1 MKYKELSDEF
11 LASLAQQNDAE
22 AMETLIL
29 RYRYLVTAIAHSY
42 FLVDGDV
49 EDLIQVGQIG
59 VFKAITTYK
68 GKAEFKFYAFKCVK
82 NSVLSAIKKSTT
94 YKHFALNNA
103 IPLAKFV
110 EGDNDKN
117 ILLADL
123 KFDPVEKLINTESE
137 EELLNSIKNNL
148 SSYENEILSL
158 YLQGYTYVEIADRLS
173 KKPKSIDN
181 ALQRIKKKLLLTLG
195 QVG

>member
-11 LASLAQQNDAE
+11 LASLAQQNDAD

-68 GKAEFKFYAFKCVK
+68 GKVEFKYYVYKCVK

-94 YKHFALNNA
+94 NKNFALNNA

-137 EELLNSIKNNL
+137 EELLNSIKNSL
-148 SSYENEILSL
+148 SNYENEILSL
-158 YLQGYTYVEIADRLS
+158 YLQGYTYVEIADKLS

>member
-11 LASLAQQNDAE
+11 LASLAQQNDAD

-68 GKAEFKFYAFKCVK
+68 GKAEFKYYVYKCVK

-94 YKHFALNNA
+94 NKNFALA
-103 IPLAKFV
+103 C
-110 EGDNDKN
+110 
-117 ILLADL
+117 
-123 KFDPVEKLINTESE
+123 SE
-137 EELLNSIKNNL
+137 NMLMFSFF
-148 SSYENEILSL
+148 
-158 YLQGYTYVEIADRLS
+158 
-173 KKPKSIDN
+173 
-181 ALQRIKKKLLLTLG
+181 LLLLEEIRIFYLSDLYQQTINFRHSN
-195 QVG
+195 